1 MSLRQQLEIEQ
12 EKYAPIDQVLKSRP
26 DIYKKIT
33 IGNHELV
40 HRLGSSFTRPLT
52 GPEKNWKIII
62 PPSMIRKSI
71 QWFHRVLRHP
81 GAVRMFYTMARN
93 FYFPN
98 MKELITDFVKTCDT
112 CQKVKLSY
120 PPLGHVPEKLSE
132 QNPWEEVQV
141 DIAGPWQFKFG
152 SRINIVINAITA
164 IDPFLGLCEIRRLN
178 NMTGAHTATKF
189 HEMWI
194 SRYPKPIRCLHD
206 NGSQFISPEFVNTLN
221 YYGIKSITTTV
232 QNPQAN
238 SIIERM
244 HLSFGMI
251 LRSFCL
257 EEKNN
262 ESELS
267 DSEINDFIDSALA
280 STQHAINTSIHM
292 TTRES
297 PGALAY
303 NRDMFLPLPTL
314 ADWECIRLRKQ
325 QMIHRNNL
333 NENKRRKEFDRQ
345 PGMEILIDRD
355 IRDPKLQPYYNGPF
369 TIQKIHTNGTVTIKK
384 NNIYERI
391 NIRRIK
397 PYHRRV

>member
-1 MSLRQQLEIEQ
+1 M
-12 EKYAPIDQVLKSRP
+12 
-26 DIYKKIT
+26 
-33 IGNHELV
+33 
-40 HRLGSSFTRPLT
+40 
-52 GPEKNWKIII
+52 
-62 PPSMIRKSI
+62 
-71 QWFHRVLRHP
+71 
-81 GAVRMFYTMARN
+81 
-93 FYFPN
+93 
-98 MKELITDFVKTCDT
+98 
-112 CQKVKLSY
+112 
-120 PPLGHVPEKLSE
+120 
-132 QNPWEEVQV
+132 
-141 DIAGPWQFKFG
+141 
-152 SRINIVINAITA
+152 
-164 IDPFLGLCEIRRLN
+164 
-178 NMTGAHTATKF
+178 
-189 HEMWI
+189 
-194 SRYPKPIRCLHD
+194 
-206 NGSQFISPEFVNTLN
+206 NTLN

-333 NENKRRKEFDRQ
+333 NENKRRKEFDWQ

-384 NNIYERI
+384 NNNSYRPTAV
-391 NIRRIK
+391 NSFF
-397 PYHRRV
+397 VC